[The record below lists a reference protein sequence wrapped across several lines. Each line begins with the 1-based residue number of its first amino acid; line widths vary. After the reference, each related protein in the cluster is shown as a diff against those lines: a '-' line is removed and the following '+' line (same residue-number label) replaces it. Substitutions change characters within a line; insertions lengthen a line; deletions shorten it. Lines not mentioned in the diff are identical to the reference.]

1 MSAID
6 NDYQEVYFDK
16 YCDKCKYKDVD
27 DTKGKAPCHECLSE
41 PTNLYSHVPVRFK
54 EKDV

>member
-1 MSAID
+1 MPAID

-41 PTNLYSHVPVRFK
+41 PTNLYSHVPVKFK